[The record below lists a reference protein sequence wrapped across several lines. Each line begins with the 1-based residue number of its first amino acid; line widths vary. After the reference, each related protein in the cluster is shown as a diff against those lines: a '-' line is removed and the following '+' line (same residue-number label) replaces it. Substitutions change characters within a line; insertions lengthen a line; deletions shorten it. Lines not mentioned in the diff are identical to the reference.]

1 MTLYFK
7 MMMDLKAG
15 ETKNLV
21 FTGKKNHLEG
31 NAVIKLKIDGHE
43 EVYAFS

>member
-7 MMMDLKAG
+7 EMMDLKAG

-21 FTGKKNHLEG
+21 LSGKKEHLKG
-31 NAVIKLKIDGHE
+31 SAVIKLNIDGHE

>member
-7 MMMDLKAG
+7 SLIELKAG

-21 FTGKKNHLEG
+21 LTGKKNHLEG
-31 NAVIKLKIDGHE
+31 NAVIKLKFDDHE